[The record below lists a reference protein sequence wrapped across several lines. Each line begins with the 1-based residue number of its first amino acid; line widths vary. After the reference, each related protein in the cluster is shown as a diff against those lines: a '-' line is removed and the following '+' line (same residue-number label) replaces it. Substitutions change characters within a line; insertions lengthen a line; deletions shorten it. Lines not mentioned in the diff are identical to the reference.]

1 MKKRLILLV
10 LVAFFAGRCLAGNE
24 QSEPGTSPTSE
35 SPGATQSIGGLTPN
49 GKYTKSGHYLEV
61 PLWLAKIGCQS
72 TPNNFPY
79 DVDWTGNSNTIAL
92 KTADSSSEQIP
103 QGTYLTAKLW
113 VQFPG
118 FPDEFRGDKAI
129 DFGTELS
136 LARVV
141 IEAYLPGGNAILGIV
156 ECEKSSPSS
165 VPAPT
170 MTTTPTGNSS
180 NADVCN
186 KVRNTVRDELAL
198 AVDLFNSYSISLTEL
213 GQIFQY
219 WAELNESV
227 LGTTSGAVKTAL
239 KSLIGYAKSVGAAA
253 RNGDSY
259 TASNYV
265 VKFTDALG
273 PMDSACR

>member
-1 MKKRLILLV
+1 
-10 LVAFFAGRCLAGNE
+10 
-24 QSEPGTSPTSE
+24 
-35 SPGATQSIGGLTPN
+35 
-49 GKYTKSGHYLEV
+49 
-61 PLWLAKIGCQS
+61 
-72 TPNNFPY
+72 
-79 DVDWTGNSNTIAL
+79 
-92 KTADSSSEQIP
+92 
-103 QGTYLTAKLW
+103 
-113 VQFPG
+113 
-118 FPDEFRGDKAI
+118 
-129 DFGTELS
+129 
-136 LARVV
+136 
-141 IEAYLPGGNAILGIV
+141 
-156 ECEKSSPSS
+156 